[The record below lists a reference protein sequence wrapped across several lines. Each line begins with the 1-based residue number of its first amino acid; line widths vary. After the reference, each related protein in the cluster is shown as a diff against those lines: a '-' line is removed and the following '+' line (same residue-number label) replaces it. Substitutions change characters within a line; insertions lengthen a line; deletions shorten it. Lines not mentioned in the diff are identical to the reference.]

1 MKMLEKTA
9 LGQQNLWAPCQ
20 ILAAF
25 ELGELFLA
33 MAAAFA
39 TTTPWLLKAS
49 SLGGFKGPQA
59 VLVRAAAG
67 PEHAVP
73 TGADEDDW
81 YEVPVHKVTVKDRQK
96 GVTHSFF
103 VPEVRVLS
111 SRVSSSNLKSMM

>member
-1 MKMLEKTA
+1 
-9 LGQQNLWAPCQ
+9 
-20 ILAAF
+20 
-25 ELGELFLA
+25 

-49 SLGGFKGPQA
+49 SLGGFKGPPA
-59 VLVRAAAG
+59 VLVRASAE
-67 PEHAVP
+67 PVT

-103 VPEVRVLS
+103 VPEVRASEFFLRGFATS
-111 SRVSSSNLKSMM
+111 GFVSSSKS